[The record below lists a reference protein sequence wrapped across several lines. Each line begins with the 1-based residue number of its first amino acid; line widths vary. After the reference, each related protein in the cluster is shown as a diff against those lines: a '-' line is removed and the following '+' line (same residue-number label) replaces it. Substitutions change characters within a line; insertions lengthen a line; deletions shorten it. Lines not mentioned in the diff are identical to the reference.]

1 MERSK
6 RWDELKQLQKVEE
19 SLASNIRR
27 WGHFLQ
33 QASGRSKPQD
43 IGNVSQGISDSNRLE
58 NQIDEKVKHFKNMW
72 ESTFG
77 PGNKEVK
84 SGLEEESSYYKFL
97 LQKYKTLKQDITKH
111 TAGLSEARMK
121 LQATYRG
128 ICPRASSSKARRM
141 KENKAK
147 CKRRK
152 LNRKLDR
159 VLNFLSSLI
168 VDETKRSIICKDAQS
183 LKDVHDLSLSEIDCT
198 IINNFSKKSDIK
210 ILSDILETCDNF
222 QEEVAVLLKR
232 KLLELKDIH
241 LCVLDCS
248 CSNDENISDGNINIS
263 DENSSDNDDSHDEIS

>member
-1 MERSK
+1 MQRFKEYFIVERSK

-84 SGLEEESSYYKFL
+84 SGLEEESSYYKSL

-198 IINNFSKKSDIK
+198 IINNFSKKSDI
-210 ILSDILETCDNF
+210 S
-222 QEEVAVLLKR
+222 R
-232 KLLELKDIH
+232 
-241 LCVLDCS
+241 
-248 CSNDENISDGNINIS
+248 
-263 DENSSDNDDSHDEIS
+263 